1 MSDQNQLGNYG
12 NVFFFSC
19 IIPGR
24 LGKKETKNL
33 NIKGPNPK
41 EKNKLNN
48 PSVNF

>member
-12 NVFFFSC
+12 NVFFFFFSC

-41 EKNKLNN
+41 
-48 PSVNF
+48 